1 MLPSLVNSRQRG
13 EENRKDCSREG
24 PHICKAGRHP
34 RTRTSSC
41 GGANHMIIHIHV
53 DTIYLSIHTYITYM
67 CRTSKELGTAFTNM
81 HNRSSSCSSS
91 SNNNNN
97 HNRRCSWG
105 QRKDRSSTPRSSSY
119 HHDQHHHHEPHHWRA
134 GHQQLHEFASNRKG
148 ITSGQ
153 RHLAWCLTLLS
164 ASSKLCGAAPMHP
177 KL

>member
-41 GGANHMIIHIHV
+41 GGANHMIIHMHV
-53 DTIYLSIHTYITYM
+53 DTIYLSLHTYMTYM

-81 HNRSSSCSSS
+81 HNRSSSCGSSS
-91 SNNNNN
+91 NNNNNN

-119 HHDQHHHHEPHHWRA
+119 HHDDIITTSLIIGAPVINSYMNLLATGKALQA
-134 GHQQLHEFASNRKG
+134 GSDTWHG
-148 ITSGQ
+148 V
-153 RHLAWCLTLLS
+153 
-164 ASSKLCGAAPMHP
+164 
-177 KL
+177 